1 MPALSAARFN
11 PDLKRTYQAMTAAG
25 RPAKV
30 ALTAVR
36 RNLIERANTLIQNDR
51 NRVPKAA

>member
-1 MPALSAARFN
+1 MPALADARFN

-51 NRVPKAA
+51 NRVP